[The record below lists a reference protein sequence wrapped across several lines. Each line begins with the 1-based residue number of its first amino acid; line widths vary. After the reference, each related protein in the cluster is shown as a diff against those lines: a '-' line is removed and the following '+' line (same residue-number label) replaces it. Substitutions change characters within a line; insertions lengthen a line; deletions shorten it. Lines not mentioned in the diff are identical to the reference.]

1 MPKKN
6 KRDLY
11 FLIAT
16 IIAAALTLAGDLLI
30 GYAVPGALGKYG
42 MVQEGWSQVPIWRP
56 TLSLIL
62 ASVAFPF
69 YLPGLYIVSKRIGEN
84 SPKSGKA
91 FFLAFFA
98 ASTGWLMVH
107 AVFCVPQ
114 FTYKYLFDAGYP
126 DLAIKL
132 TDKMLEMSV
141 PSILVSALAML
152 VAFIILLVVIIR
164 KRTIYSRWCVL
175 MNPIFISLITILLV
189 YIFPD
194 SVFFSCLSMCKMNL
208 GIFLFFI
215 VAAKKEYNQQVRVL
229 PV

>member
-1 MPKKN
+1 MPKRS

-16 IIAAALTLAGDLLI
+16 IIAAALALTGDLLI
-30 GYAVPGALGKYG
+30 GYAVPGGLGKYK
-42 MVQEGWSQVPIWRP
+42 MVQEGWSQVQIWRP

-62 ASVAFPF
+62 ASIAFPF
-69 YLPGLYIVSKRIGEN
+69 YLPGLYVVSKRFEET
-84 SPKSGKA
+84 SPRSGKA
-91 FFLAFFA
+91 FFLTSFA

-107 AVFCVPQ
+107 AVYCVPQ

-141 PSILVSALAML
+141 PSIFVSSGAML
-152 VAFIILLVVIIR
+152 AAFVILFAVIIR

-175 MNPIFISLITILLV
+175 MNPIVISLITILLV

-194 SVFFSCLSMCKMNL
+194 SVFFGCLSMCKMNL
-208 GIFLFFI
+208 GMFLFFI
-215 VAAKKEYNQQVRVL
+215 VAAQKEYNQRVRIM